1 MSFKYNSSY
10 FLKSPNHCRSF
21 DQYLVKSNFRRNAK
35 YLSTEFKCDF
45 TGGFMVKFKRCSVGE
60 AGKKSSC
67 YRTEP
72 TVHVQREGK
81 DDGEKSVHCF

>member
-1 MSFKYNSSY
+1 
-10 FLKSPNHCRSF
+10 
-21 DQYLVKSNFRRNAK
+21 
-35 YLSTEFKCDF
+35 
-45 TGGFMVKFKRCSVGE
+45 MVKFKRCSVGE